1 MMRMHGFSLMAMIL
15 TSLSEDRGI
24 VLAALQ
30 CMEKWRTQIR
40 NKIEDSG
47 IEEPIK
53 VIAAGDDAELASIAQ
68 RLLDYWST
76 LELSYRIPRRS
87 KIASVS
93 WRLASATD
101 FSSTTTTHETRRRS
115 RKQMRLRAVHCGQ
128 WTTSRTQTASTSTWP
143 PSGTALSRRQF
154 HGTGRRGLSR
164 HPRRRA
170 YRARR
175 PIGPSSTRS
184 SRSRSRAAPQPRQRR
199 RQRSRASVKSEST
212 GSIRSTGSA
221 SETSTAPS
229 ELSATPQPRRRA
241 RRNALLRLLAKSSSA
256 P

>member
-53 VIAAGDDAELASIAQ
+53 VIAAGEDEELASIAQ

-93 WRLASATD
+93 CFDGTRTNS
-101 FSSTTTTHETRRRS
+101 SSTTTTRETRRRS
-115 RKQMRLRAVHCGQ
+115 KRRTRPRAVPCGPS
-128 WTTSRTQTASTSTWP
+128 TTSRTRTASTSTWL
-143 PSGTALSRRQF
+143 PSG
-154 HGTGRRGLSR
+154 
-164 HPRRRA
+164 
-170 YRARR
+170 
-175 PIGPSSTRS
+175 IGP
-184 SRSRSRAAPQPRQRR
+184 
-199 RQRSRASVKSEST
+199 
-212 GSIRSTGSA
+212 
-221 SETSTAPS
+221 
-229 ELSATPQPRRRA
+229 
-241 RRNALLRLLAKSSSA
+241 
-256 P
+256 

>member
-53 VIAAGDDAELASIAQ
+53 VIAGGEDEELASIAQ

-93 WRLASATD
+93 SFIEVQTNI
-101 FSSTTTTHETRRRS
+101 SSTTTTRATRRRS
-115 RKQMRLRAVHCGQ
+115 RKLTRPRAARCGPS
-128 WTTSRTQTASTSTWP
+128 TTWPTRTASTSTWL
-143 PSGTALSRRQF
+143 PSGID
-154 HGTGRRGLSR
+154 
-164 HPRRRA
+164 P
-170 YRARR
+170 
-175 PIGPSSTRS
+175 
-184 SRSRSRAAPQPRQRR
+184 
-199 RQRSRASVKSEST
+199 
-212 GSIRSTGSA
+212 
-221 SETSTAPS
+221 
-229 ELSATPQPRRRA
+229 
-241 RRNALLRLLAKSSSA
+241 
-256 P
+256 

>member
-15 TSLSEDRGI
+15 TSLADDRGI

-53 VIAAGDDAELASIAQ
+53 VIAAGDDAELAAIAQ

-93 WRLASATD
+93 LRLTAETD
-101 FSSTTTTHETRRRS
+101 VSSTTMMSETRRRS
-115 RKQMRLRAVHCGQ
+115 RKRMRLRAGLCDQ
-128 WTTSRTQTASTSTWP
+128 STTSRTRTASTFTSRQFGIV
-143 PSGTALSRRQF
+143 PSHRPF

-164 HPRRRA
+164 RPRRRA

-175 PIGPSSTRS
+175 PIGPSSTPS